1 MTIRK
6 EQDIFERS
14 PTSIFHLAL
23 AFALIRFTRKKYKR
37 KRKEMKNF
45 PFLASALVLAFASW

>member
-23 AFALIRFTRKKYKR
+23 AFALIRFTRKKCKR